1 MSGLRSRAF
10 ARGPIRYGAWRG
22 DAAVALLAPI
32 GGRPIGRSAIRAC
45 LEQLEHDGFT
55 SVLTSALAPS
65 DQEPFLELGFAVRD
79 RLHLLA
85 HDLRVLPEV
94 GRRGL
99 RRARRSDR
107 RHVLAVDAAA
117 FPPFWRLDDTG
128 LDDALDATPVARFR
142 VAAGPHGG
150 YAITGR
156 AGPRG
161 YLQRLAVHPAAQGRG
176 TGSALIVDGL
186 RWARRWGAREV
197 MVNTQTGND
206 GAVRLYERLGF
217 VHRPEGLV
225 VLDRAL
231 GGPG

>member
-1 MSGLRSRAF
+1 MSGLRSRVRDRA
-10 ARGPIRYGAWRG
+10 PIRYGAWRG
-22 DAAVALLAPI
+22 DGAVALLAPI

-55 SVLTSALAPS
+55 SVLTSALAPA
-65 DQEPFLELGFAVRD
+65 DQEPFLALGFGVRE
-79 RLHLLA
+79 RLHLLT
-85 HDLRVLPEV
+85 HDLRALPPME
-94 GRRGL
+94 RRGL
-99 RRARRSDR
+99 RRARRRDR
-107 RHVLAVDAAA
+107 DDVLAIDAAA
-117 FPPFWRLDDTG
+117 FPPFWRLDATG
-128 LDDALDATPVARFR
+128 LADALDATPVARFR
-142 VAAGPHGG
+142 VVPGPHGG

-156 AGPRG
+156 AGPRA
-161 YLQRLAVHPAAQGRG
+161 YLQRLAVHPAAQGHG
-176 TGSALIVDGL
+176 IGSALIADGL